1 MGFNIMS
8 KNKKL
13 YDDMRDAIER
23 NDHQSMSKIIR
34 DQDYQPNN
42 MGEGEGKEKMTA
54 LHMATLKEDPEALSI
69 LLQLEKIDPNAKLPN
84 GFTPLLLAAA
94 RGRMISFEI
103 LIGDERVDVDA
114 RDNENHTATD
124 LVKAHGKMIMAKRAK
139 ELLARRSCSSQ
150 EEAGEQAIVKSN
162 NTPEVSAE
170 ERKCLSKEAMLEWKT
185 PNVGFDKLLATQ
197 AGRELFGSFLE
208 KEFSSENL
216 KFWIACQQLKQVK
229 EASQFSRHVEA
240 IFNNYID
247 PSALNE
253 ISLKGCVKESLQTKK
268 EKPPRDIFEEAQ
280 SDTYSLMHM
289 DSFPRFLSSRD
300 YKEAFLQFG
309 N

>member
-1 MGFNIMS
+1 MS
-8 KNKKL
+8 KKNKKL
-13 YDDMRDAIER
+13 NDDMREAIEQ

-34 DQDYQPNN
+34 DRDYQPNN
-42 MGEGEGKEKMTA
+42 TGGEGEKESMTA

-69 LLQLEKIDPNAKLPN
+69 LLQLEKINPNAKLSN

-103 LIGDERVDVDA
+103 LIGDERVDIDA
-114 RDNENHTATD
+114 RDNENQTATD

-139 ELLARRSCSSQ
+139 ELLARRSSSSQ
-150 EEAGEQAIVKSN
+150 DEDGKQAIVASN
-162 NTPEVSAE
+162 NTPEVCAE
-170 ERKCLSKEAMLEWKT
+170 ESKLLTKEAMLEWKT
-185 PNVGFDKLLATQ
+185 PNVGFDKLLSTE

-229 EASQFSRHVEA
+229 EASQFNRRVED
-240 IFNNYID
+240 IFNKYID
-247 PSALNE
+247 PSALDE

-268 EKPPRDIFEEAQ
+268 ENPPRDIFEEAQ

>member
-1 MGFNIMS
+1 MS

-13 YDDMRDAIER
+13 YNDMREAIEG
-23 NDHQSMSKIIR
+23 NDHQSMLKIIR
-34 DQDYQPNN
+34 DRDYKPNN
-42 MGEGEGKEKMTA
+42 TGGGEGGEKERMTA
-54 LHMATLKEDPEALSI
+54 LHLATLKEDPEALSI
-69 LLQLEKIDPNAKLPN
+69 LLQLEKINPNAKLPN

-103 LIGDERVDVDA
+103 LIGDERVDIDA
-114 RDNENHTATD
+114 RDNENQTATD
-124 LVKAHGKMIMAKRAK
+124 LVNAHGKMIMAKRAK
-139 ELLARRSCSSQ
+139 ELLAKRSSSYQ
-150 EEAGEQAIVKSN
+150 DEAGKQAILTS
-162 NTPEVSAE
+162 PEVSAE
-170 ERKCLSKEAMLEWKT
+170 ESKCLSKDAMLEWRT
-185 PNVGFDKLLATQ
+185 PNVGFEKLLSTQ

-229 EASQFSRHVEA
+229 EASQFNRHVEA
-240 IFNNYID
+240 IFNIYID
-247 PSALNE
+247 PSALDE
-253 ISLKGCVKESLQTKK
+253 ISLKGCVKESLERKK
-268 EKPPRDIFEEAQ
+268 ENPPRDIFEEAQ

>member
-1 MGFNIMS
+1 MS

-13 YDDMRDAIER
+13 YSDMREAIER

-34 DQDYQPNN
+34 DRDYQPNN
-42 MGEGEGKEKMTA
+42 TGGEERMTA
-54 LHMATLKEDPEALSI
+54 LHTATLKEDPEALSI
-69 LLQLEKIDPNAKLPN
+69 LLQLEKIDPNAKLSN

-103 LIGDERVDVDA
+103 LIGDKRVDVDA
-114 RDNENHTATD
+114 TDNEDQTAID
-124 LVKAHGKMIMAKRAK
+124 LVKAHGKVIMAKRAK
-139 ELLARRSCSSQ
+139 ELLARRSSISQ
-150 EEAGEQAIVKSN
+150 DEAGKQAIVTRN
-162 NTPEVSAE
+162 DIPEVSAE
-170 ERKCLSKEAMLEWKT
+170 DRKSLTKELMLEWKT
-185 PNVGFDKLLATQ
+185 PNVGFEKLLSTK

-216 KFWIACQQLKQVK
+216 KFWIACEDVKQIK
-229 EASQFSRHVEA
+229 EAAQFSQQVEA
-240 IFNNYID
+240 IFNKFID
-247 PSALNE
+247 PSALDE
-253 ISLKGCVKESLQTKK
+253 ISLKGCVKESLLTKK
-268 EKPPRDIFEEAQ
+268 ENPPRDIFEEAQ

-289 DSFPRFLSSRD
+289 DSFPRFLISRD